1 MNSVFESV
9 SAQAL
14 EVALTES
21 KLTAEELRK
30 LKDSDFGLPDE
41 RRYPMPDKEHVL
53 AAIKFFNYV
62 EKDKEVEL
70 AKNINKKIGEFG
82 MTDITVSDKNRFK
95 AFYDITEDFDTDVL
109 YYAIPIDD
117 VVDFSNVSVN
127 SDFIDLDNVDIE
139 RILKNI

>member
-41 RRYPMPDKEHVL
+41 RRHPMPDKEHVL

-95 AFYDITEDFDTDVL
+95 AFYDITEDFDTDVMPATT
-109 YYAIPIDD
+109 YADIEDYKIDD
-117 VVDFSNVSVN
+117 VQYSKS
-127 SDFIDLDNVDIE
+127 E
-139 RILKNI
+139 EK